1 MRKRFSA
8 AAAAAALLC
17 MSTFAFAHVP
27 ADFIGLFWQWPSN
40 QVPTLDGDLSEWA
53 VIPDDYSFTTEKA
66 NAKFSPGEGMFI
78 PNDTPDLASIDFKV
92 TFSYVDGQS
101 RLYYGYERFDD
112 VWTSDDDIEIFIDG
126 DHTGGTYWS
135 EEGMSEEEAA
145 RAKGRQ
151 AQIYHIFADDG
162 FRLGGDRWNWFWM
175 TQGDWHEQ
183 PPWSDIGYQYEG
195 TPGSFQEVTLS
206 AEFYETIWDD
216 FNWQDPDGSIQ
227 HVMREGEIIGHGIN
241 LWEFDGTEETY
252 RTDGCECG
260 ATWSDNTAGE
270 TWVDASFFP
279 DYLLDEVQT
288 DLIGTAVEED
298 SWGNIKASMRR

>member
-40 QVPTLDGDLSEWA
+40 QVPVLDGDLSEWA
-53 VIPDDYSFTTEKA
+53 VVPDDYSWTTDEA
-66 NAKFSPGEGMFI
+66 NAKFAPGEGMFI

-92 TFSYVDGQS
+92 TFSYVDGQP

-112 VWTSDDDIEIFIDG
+112 VWTSDDDIEIYIDG

-135 EEGMSEEEAA
+135 
-145 RAKGRQ
+145 
-151 AQIYHIFADDG
+151 
-162 FRLGGDRWNWFWM
+162 
-175 TQGDWHEQ
+175 
-183 PPWSDIGYQYEG
+183 DIGYRYEG
-195 TPGSFQEVTLS
+195 TPGSFQEVTMS
-206 AEFYETIWDD
+206 VEFYETVWDD